1 MKERK
6 KSSKDEDSETLKY
19 THLEQITAN
28 RQFREIQIFFQNI
41 EYLNVVPQLI
51 RESGSYLQTQSKEDF
66 YGRNFLEKLAKIN
79 DRTRTAYFNRVNE
92 ILKYAVPQLDKLQF
106 IKDDNGIPHL
116 EARYVHWRAQGSKQQ
131 EMQFSDG
138 TLRLI
143 GFLFALLYSS
153 GIVLLEEPEIN
164 LHAGIVKQL
173 PEFISKLQRYK
184 SKQIIITTH
193 SYDILSN
200 EGIST
205 KEVLVLEPSKE
216 GTIVKTV
223 SEIPEIQRIVD
234 AGFSIADA
242 TISAT
247 TPQGIGKFTQLTL
260 NF

>member
-1 MKERK
+1 M
-6 KSSKDEDSETLKY
+6 
-19 THLEQITAN
+19 
-28 RQFREIQIFFQNI
+28 
-41 EYLNVVPQLI
+41 
-51 RESGSYLQTQSKEDF
+51 QTQSKEDF

-164 LHAGIVKQL
+164 LHAGIIKQL

-247 TPQGIGKFTQLTL
+247 TPQGISKFTQLTL